1 MIDINVKNNIKEFSR
16 SLSRFQRKQVPF
28 ATAGALTSTAFDVRK
43 EIVEKTWGRSF
54 KVRSKPFPKALFH
67 VERAKAPWKL
77 TASVVQVLDRDFVG
91 RHVTGGTKRATST
104 GNLAIPLDQKLVK
117 RKRKRLVRGEFIEIK
132 SGGNTYLAKR
142 KGRKRALEFLYT
154 LKPSAVIKKRFPFF
168 TDAERIVRFRL
179 KAHWDKS
186 IQWALDHPKR

>member
-28 ATAGALTSTAFDVRK
+28 ATANALTSTAFDVRK

-54 KVRSKPFPKALFH
+54 KVRSKPFPKALFR
-67 VERAKAPWKL
+67 VVKADKLKL

-179 KAHWDKS
+179 KANWDKS
-186 IQWALDHPKR
+186 IQRALSTAR